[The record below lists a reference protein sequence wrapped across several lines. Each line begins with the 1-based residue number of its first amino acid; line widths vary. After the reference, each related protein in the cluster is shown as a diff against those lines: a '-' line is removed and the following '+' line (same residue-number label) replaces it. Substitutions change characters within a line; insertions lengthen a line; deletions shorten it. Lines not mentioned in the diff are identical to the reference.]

1 MKIAIG
7 TKSTI
12 MLTARYE
19 RKILTTNLFQNE
31 EFELDVLEAYK
42 KSRWVETTTKKQQ
55 QQNNNNNNNNSDK
68 PRSKDETTQF

>member
-7 TKSTI
+7 TKSTLEAEI

-19 RKILTTNLFQNE
+19 GETFTTNLFQNE

-42 KSRWVETTTKKQQ
+42 KSRWVKTTTKKKKQK
-55 QQNNNNNNNNSDK
+55 NNNNSDK
-68 PRSKDETTQF
+68 P